1 MKQKNIK
8 THRILAI
15 VLLLGLGLM
24 GSSSVASNVKA
35 QSTSGDYTV
44 LAPLPCIE
52 GGGITCTTGGN
63 GAVQPTVN
71 FKTYVQYTI
80 NLLIGLSAVVA
91 VVMIVWGGVEY
102 MYTASFSG
110 KKMGLEKVT
119 HAIYGLV
126 LVLTS
131 YIILRTIDPR
141 LVEIP
146 NTIVPTIEIRDV
158 LRQDATGLLLNQVL
172 SDAAKAD
179 IKSVEIGKEIANKKK
194 TLVEKQAELS
204 EINNKIGSLDLE
216 NPGAEQEYQE
226 LKISKK
232 KIEEE
237 IRQAKIEETIVVAKL
252 TFNSMIKN
260 TYEDLS
266 TETNAGYELT
276 FAEAMKAL
284 DTNKSGVISTRDK
297 AIKDLAKLGNVD
309 MTAINNE
316 AYYAMLT
323 VDLNKIYVSIS
334 SAQNSS
340 SLGVYQNSGPS
351 YVGIGYGGKTTTL
364 VTGTTQLVKTDGRAE
379 QFRSQDAARQYLMG
393 ELETIKASKS
403 TIKDEKLQLNLQQQI
418 DEAVKRINTN
428 NMLGGK

>member
-15 VLLLGLGLM
+15 VLLLGLGLI

-146 NTIVPTIEIRDV
+146 NTIVPTIEIQSSLTRDTSGI
-158 LRQDATGLLLNQVL
+158 LMQQVENEINEY
-172 SDAAKAD
+172 K
-179 IKSVEIGKEIANKKK
+179 IKSAEIGKEMQNFVNDKNKKR
-194 TLVEKQAELS
+194 AELA
-204 EINNKIGSLDLE
+204 EIDN
-216 NPGAEQEYQE
+216 E
-226 LKISKK
+226 LKTISLTDPKFKELILNKTKK
-232 KIEEE
+232 EDE
-237 IRQAKIEETIVVAKL
+237 IRQIDIKYQVQKTKSELNGIMISSSDLAANLDTSFNWASNSVVDQVASMRVDKAAVVTTQQRSL
-252 TFNSMIKN
+252 TVLKNLGSVDNSEIISSAN
-260 TYEDLS
+260 YTNAVIDLNIINVIS
-266 TETNAGYELT
+266 VTATNKYTNAGMGIGGANT
-276 FAEAMKAL
+276 SNKIIVVSTEAKEREFSSKSEAKKYL
-284 DTNKSGVISTRDK
+284 QEEINKIT
-297 AIKDLAKLGNVD
+297 AIKS
-309 MTAINNE
+309 
-316 AYYAMLT
+316 
-323 VDLNKIYVSIS
+323 SITD
-334 SAQNSS
+334 Q
-340 SLGVYQNSGPS
+340 
-351 YVGIGYGGKTTTL
+351 TL
-364 VTGTTQLVKTDGRAE
+364 KN
-379 QFRSQDAARQYLMG
+379 
-393 ELETIKASKS
+393 
-403 TIKDEKLQLNLQQQI
+403 NLQTKI
-418 DEAVKRINTN
+418 DEAQKRLNSSKVFN
-428 NMLGGK
+428 

>member
-15 VLLLGLGLM
+15 ILLLGLGLI

-52 GGGITCTTGGN
+52 GGGVTCTTGGN

-146 NTIVPTIEIRDV
+146 NTIVPTIE
-158 LRQDATGLLLNQVL
+158 LRNELQQDASALLVDKVIDDV
-172 SDAAKAD
+172 SRARVRS
-179 IKSVEIGKEIANKKK
+179 IEIGKEIEVKRSKVLEHKQTLAVIDKELSTVDRSTPEGKLRYETLQNQQKK
-194 TLVEKQAELS
+194 TVEALRSAEV
-204 EINNKIGSLDLE
+204 
-216 NPGAEQEYQE
+216 E
-226 LKISKK
+226 LAISS
-232 KIEEE
+232 
-237 IRQAKIEETIVVAKL
+237 AKL
-252 TFNSMIKN
+252 SFNGQISN
-260 TYEDLS
+260 TLGDLS
-266 TETNAGYELT
+266 GDATSGENAQSRMKFLKTNIDNIERLRL
-276 FAEAMKAL
+276 EK
-284 DTNKSGVISTRDK
+284 
-297 AIKDLAKLGNVD
+297 IKQLQNLGEVD
-309 MTAINNE
+309 MSPINNE
-316 AYYAMLT
+316 AKYAKT
-323 VDLNKIYVSIS
+323 AVNIYILELAATTASVKYTS
-334 SAQNSS
+334 S
-340 SLGVYQNSGPS
+340 GM
-351 YVGIGYGGKTTTL
+351 GIGGAGYKTSYIVSTPDGTDKEFGSKNDAIKYL
-364 VTGTTQLVKTDGRAE
+364 QSEVTKIESVKNSLTDNW
-379 QFRSQDAARQYLMG
+379 Q
-393 ELETIKASKS
+393 KA
-403 TIKDEKLQLNLQQQI
+403 DLQQRIENLQNEI
-418 DEAVKRINTN
+418 KN
-428 NMLGGK
+428 NKTLN